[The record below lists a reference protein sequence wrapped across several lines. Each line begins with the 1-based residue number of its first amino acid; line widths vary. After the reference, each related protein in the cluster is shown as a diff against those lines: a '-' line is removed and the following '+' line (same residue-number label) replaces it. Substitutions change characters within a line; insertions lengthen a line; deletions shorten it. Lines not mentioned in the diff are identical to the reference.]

1 MRLIVISGRSGS
13 GKSTALNALED
24 EGFNCIDNF
33 PVRLLGSLVADADPS
48 ERLAICI
55 DARNRRPDLERLP
68 GVLDDVRV
76 AETVVDCRLV
86 YLDARSPTL
95 VKRFSETRRRHP
107 LTDAATDLREAI
119 DLEREWLAELAGL
132 ADLSIDTTTL
142 SAPELAAEVRERLVV
157 GGAVQLSLLFRS
169 FAYRSGVPVD
179 TDFVFDVR
187 CLPNPHWREDLRD
200 LSGLDAAVR
209 EYLDNQSQ
217 VAALCGD
224 IRDFLAAWIPKFA
237 AGGRRYLSVAIG
249 CTGGRHRSV
258 YVAERLAAHFRDQS
272 VGSRDRGQ
280 AQEMS
285 DVPWPSE
292 TGGFA
297 VGGSP
302 ARVLLR
308 HRDLPVRACRDARGG
323 VCREASP

>member
-55 DARNRRPDLERLP
+55 DARNRRADLERLP
-68 GVLDDVRV
+68 SVLDDVGV
-76 AETVVDCRLV
+76 AEPGVDCRIV

-107 LTDAATDLREAI
+107 LTDATTDLREAI

-132 ADLSIDTTTL
+132 ADLSIDTTAL
-142 SAPELAAEVRERLVV
+142 SAPELAAEVRERLATD
-157 GGAVQLSLLFRS
+157 GAVELVLLFRS

-179 TDFVFDVR
+179 ADFVFDVR

-200 LSGLDAAVR
+200 LSGLDTAVR
-209 EYLDNQSQ
+209 EYLDSEAE
-217 VAALCGD
+217 VAALCGGHP
-224 IRDFLAAWIPKFA
+224 RLP
-237 AGGRRYLSVAIG
+237 GRLDSEVR
-249 CTGGRHRSV
+249 GR
-258 YVAERLAAHFRDQS
+258 
-272 VGSRDRGQ
+272 
-280 AQEMS
+280 
-285 DVPWPSE
+285 PS
-292 TGGFA
+292 
-297 VGGSP
+297 P
-302 ARVLLR
+302 
-308 HRDLPVRACRDARGG
+308 LPVRRHWLHGRTPPLGVRGRTACGAFPRPVGQGDAAPPGRSDTRLRRG
-323 VCREASP
+323 

>member
-55 DARNRRPDLERLP
+55 DARNRRADLERLP
-68 GVLDDVRV
+68 SVLDDMGV
-76 AETVVDCRLV
+76 AEPGVDCRIV

-107 LTDAATDLREAI
+107 LTDATTDLREAI

-142 SAPELAAEVRERLVV
+142 TAPELAAEVRERLAMD
-157 GGAVQLSLLFRS
+157 GAVELILLFRS

-179 TDFVFDVR
+179 ADFVFDVR

-200 LSGLDAAVR
+200 LSGLDPAVR
-209 EYLDNQSQ
+209 KYLDNEAE
-217 VAALCGD
+217 VAALCED
-224 IRDFLAAWIPKFA
+224 IRGFLAAWIPKFA
-237 AGGRRYLSVAIG
+237 AGRRRYLSVAIG

-258 YVAERLAAHFRDQS
+258 YVAERLAAHFRDHS
-272 VGSRDRGQ
+272 ARFRDRGPTR
-280 AQEMS
+280 ETD
-285 DVPWPSE
+285 DVPRSR
-292 TGGFA
+292 TGGSLTA
-297 VGGSP
+297 RSP

-308 HRDLPVRACRDARGG
+308 HRDLPVPACRQAAG
-323 VCREASP
+323 VALREASP

>member
-48 ERLAICI
+48 ERLAVCI
-55 DARNRRPDLERLP
+55 DARNRRADLERLP
-68 GVLDDVRV
+68 GVLDDMGV
-76 AETVVDCRLV
+76 AEPGVDCRIV

-142 SAPELAAEVRERLVV
+142 SAPELAAEVRERLVMD
-157 GGAVQLSLLFRS
+157 GAVELILLFRS

-179 TDFVFDVR
+179 ADFVFDVR

-200 LSGLDAAVR
+200 LSGLDAAVC
-209 EYLDNQSQ
+209 EYLDREPE

-224 IRDFLAAWIPKFA
+224 IRDFLAAWIPRFA
-237 AGGRRYLSVAIG
+237 AGRRRYLSIAIG

-258 YVAERLAAHFRDQS
+258 YMAERLAAHFRDHS
-272 VGSRDRGQ
+272 
-280 AQEMS
+280 AK
-285 DVPWPSE
+285 
-292 TGGFA
+292 
-297 VGGSP
+297 
-302 ARVLLR
+302 VLLR
-308 HRDLPVRACRDARGG
+308 HRDLPMPA
-323 VCREASP
+323 CREATGAAQRGATP